1 MPTSISKP
9 IPENDPQQSAPPL
22 LVSQMLRGLPKPLQQ
37 RAYCFQRALHGRCL
51 GMQGGDRQSPWL
63 VCRAIPCHNN
73 GRLVVASV
81 CRLGIARRV
90 YSDYCRA
97 ALET

>member
-22 LVSQMLRGLPKPLQQ
+22 LVSQMFRGLPKPLQQ

-51 GMQGGDRQSPWL
+51 GMQGGDRQS
-63 VCRAIPCHNN
+63 
-73 GRLVVASV
+73 RLIAVAGLPADTV
-81 CRLGIARRV
+81 Q
-90 YSDYCRA
+90 
-97 ALET
+97 